1 MEKFIVYIDQ
11 ALPDRPGD
19 QLLYQFKRHVLDEM
33 TERAQTVTARGLKD
47 PKVVQDLVL
56 SECSD
61 LPGAYTAF
69 CAKKMEA
76 KQTKRAAILN
86 AVGSVI
92 FILVLLIVFL
102 AVSFLTH
109 AWAMTW
115 VIMVDGILL
124 WVDYLLILGIK
135 KLTSMRRIFHVFARI
150 LLGIAVMVAS
160 VAIFLLCMAVL
171 HLPNSWL
178 IIIGGVAAI
187 FAADSIYIAVTRQ
200 KLAVLFYL
208 VYIPAFFAML
218 YIIFCV
224 AGILPWSPGWLIIP
238 LSLLIDAVVMLILL
252 ISNKKTSREVTRHWN
267 ED

>member
-1 MEKFIVYIDQ
+1 MEKFIAYIDQ
-11 ALPDRPGD
+11 VLPDRPGD
-19 QLLYQFKRHVLDEM
+19 QLLYSFKRHVLDEM
-33 TERAQTVTARGLKD
+33 TERVQTVTARGLKD

-56 SECSD
+56 SEYPD

-69 CAKKMEA
+69 CAKKMETKHA
-76 KQTKRAAILN
+76 KRAVIFN
-86 AVGSVI
+86 VVGSVI
-92 FILVLLIVFL
+92 FILALLVIYL

-124 WVDYLLILGIK
+124 WVDYLLILSIK
-135 KLTSMRRIFHVFARI
+135 KLTSMRRIFHIFARI
-150 LLGIAVMVAS
+150 LLGITVMVAS
-160 VAIFLLCMAVL
+160 VAIFLFCMAVL

-208 VYIPAFFAML
+208 AYVPAFFAML

-224 AGILPWSPGWLIIP
+224 AGILPWSPGWLIVP